1 MDPSPLRVLSVTVQL
16 AILAGGAALFA
27 VALVHS
33 ADEIPQHFTDIAGR
47 SQFSYKTNNDFRNR
61 KYLAATMCGGV
72 AAFDFDGDG
81 WVDLYFTNGA
91 RIPEMRKTGP
101 EFNHCLL
108 RNRHDGAFEDVTRK
122 AGLEGKNLG
131 YAFGVAAGDYDNDG
145 HTDLFVATAGRDAL
159 FHNNGDGTFTD
170 VTAGSGLDTKPPDTM
185 SVAAVWFDYDNDGLL
200 DLAVSEYTLW
210 RPETEFH
217 CTGPGDLGE
226 AYCHPKRYKSVPN
239 RLYHNLGGGKFEDVT
254 ERSGFAKSLGKGMGI
269 VVADFNRDGLMDV
282 FVSNDTERNFLY
294 LNKGDG
300 QFEEVGLLWGVAYNE
315 DGAMISGMGADA
327 KDYDNDGWPDI
338 FYNDLNSQVFGL
350 FQNDRGRS
358 FRDLSVQSGVAR
370 LSRRFSGWSNGFI
383 DYDNDGWK
391 DIYSSNGDVDYI
403 GSNSKQHDTMW
414 RNIGGRSFEDVSEKL
429 GPDFL
434 PLGYHKG
441 SAFADLNNDGF
452 MDLIV
457 TALNERPRILINSG
471 NSNHWLLL
479 ALQGTKSN
487 RDAIGAQVKVTTGF
501 GRTLYNHVT
510 TSVGFMSS
518 SDRRVH
524 FGLGAETKIASIE
537 IRWPSGKLQKLGE
550 TAIDQILRVQEPR

>member
-1 MDPSPLRVLSVTVQL
+1 MDTSPLKLLSAPVQL
-16 AILAGGAALFA
+16 AILAGGAALFSI
-27 VALVHS
+27 ALVHS
-33 ADEIPQHFTDIAGR
+33 AGEIPQHFTDIAGKSR
-47 SQFSYKTNNDFRNR
+47 FSYKTNNDFRDR

-81 WVDLYFTNGA
+81 WIDLYFTNGA
-91 RIPEMRKTGP
+91 RIPEMRKTSP
-101 EFNHCLL
+101 EFDHCLL
-108 RNRHDGAFEDVTRK
+108 RNRHDGTFEDVTRK
-122 AGLEGKNLG
+122 AGLEGNNLG

-145 HTDLFVATAGRDAL
+145 HPDLFIATAGRDAL
-159 FHNNGDGTFTD
+159 FHNNGNGTFAD
-170 VTAGSGLDTKPPDTM
+170 VTASSGLDTKPPDTM
-185 SVAAVWFDYDNDGLL
+185 SMDAVWFDYDNDGLL

-217 CTGPGDLGE
+217 CMGPGDIGE

-300 QFEEVGLLWGVAYNE
+300 KFEEVGLLWGVAYNE

-338 FYNDLNSQVFGL
+338 FYNDLNSQIFGL

-414 RNIGGRSFEDVSEKL
+414 RNLGGRSFEDVSEKM

-452 MDLIV
+452 MDLVV

-471 NSNHWLLL
+471 NLNHWLLL
-479 ALQGTKSN
+479 DLQGTESN
-487 RDAIGAQVKVTTGF
+487 RDAMGAQVKVITGS

-518 SDRRVH
+518 SERRVH
-524 FGLGAETKIASIE
+524 FGLGAEEKIASIE
-537 IRWPSGKLQKLGE
+537 IQWPGGKLQKLGE
-550 TAIDQILRVQEPR
+550 TATNQILRVQEPR